1 MTKWRITEITH
12 YPGTKKESKN
22 YLVEKRFLGFLWWYD
37 PFDDGMY
44 DDGYFGS
51 FDAALEAI
59 NDVITSPGTRKVVW
73 ENKV

>member
-22 YLVEKRFLGFLWWYD
+22 YLVEKRFLGFLWWHD

-44 DDGYFGS
+44 NDGYFES
-51 FDAALEAI
+51 FDEALEAI
-59 NDVITSPGTRKVVW
+59 NDVITYPGTEKVVW
-73 ENKV
+73 EK